1 MAAITFLK
9 TQKQKQDQSSQ
20 KPIRVKKLI
29 LNYRSANFLRFSN
42 KDAFLL
48 RTSFESRFKMND
60 YLTYFE
66 AESSKAPFYAI
77 LLFLSLNF
85 R

>member
-48 RTSFESRFKMND
+48 WTNFESRFKMND

-66 AESSKAPFYAI
+66 AESSKAPFLCHFA
-77 LLFLSLNF
+77 FPF
-85 R
+85 FKF